1 VSHRFD
7 LETDVPER
15 VQHLVEGAVAVHL
28 SLMVT
33 FKDARRQ
40 ILKEL
45 FDRSKR
51 AFDAPNEQELPRHWQ
66 HLSIFTK
73 LRVLAQGVVLFLRSS
88 LK

>member
-1 VSHRFD
+1 
-7 LETDVPER
+7 
-15 VQHLVEGAVAVHL
+15 
-28 SLMVT
+28 MVT